1 MNVSTPDRIKAN
13 GPHYFLKR
21 SEGSVF
27 SVYRVYISSAR
38 TSTGLA
44 KGSMAREQLGHVIA
58 RGARWV

>member
-27 SVYRVYISSAR
+27 SVYRVYIPSAR

-44 KGSMAREQLGHVIA
+44 KGSREQLGHVIA
-58 RGARWV
+58 RGDRWV